1 MMLKRYTRLC
11 IPDLSG
17 RNLESSTKH
26 VRGKKTKS
34 QNDYFKVRLVVI
46 RFVDAV
52 KTNAESVGWLC
63 IGN

>member
-26 VRGKKTKS
+26 VRGKKK
-34 QNDYFKVRLVVI
+34 QNLKMTILK
-46 RFVDAV
+46 FV
-52 KTNAESVGWLC
+52 
-63 IGN
+63 